1 MIMVSNTIKVK
12 KGYGKEVANRF
23 KDSKGIHQ
31 FDAFVR
37 MEVLLTRHTE
47 DHDLVKVCTFWE
59 SEEGYKEW
67 RHSDVFKK
75 SHEKRPDP
83 KGNEQRES
91 VILGNKPEIHD
102 VIVTLAK

>member
-67 RHSDVFKK
+67 RHQMCLKNHMK
-75 SHEKRPDP
+75 SVLIRKEM
-83 KGNEQRES
+83 NRENQ
-91 VILGNKPEIHD
+91 LY
-102 VIVTLAK
+102 